1 MITKEITLCGKSVT
15 LGYCYA
21 TEIAY
26 QDMAGEEIT
35 DFLSEALSSLKEGKM
50 PAIKKTIYFILSSII
65 SFYESKSE
73 EAPLKDK
80 DLMNETTPEEI
91 GVALGT
97 IIGLRSQFYHVDDK
111 DKEETQKTEKK
122 NEKKGKN

>member
-35 DFLSEALSSLKEGKM
+35 EFLLGALSSLKDGKM
-50 PAIKKTIYFILSSII
+50 PDIKKTIYIILSSMI
-65 SFYESKSE
+65 SFYESKEE

-97 IIGLRSQFYHVDDK
+97 IIGLRSQFYHVEDNEPED
-111 DKEETQKTEKK
+111 TQKTEKK
-122 NEKKGKN
+122 NGKKGKN